1 VVKRGVPRRLAA
13 LLLLP
18 ILSGAPAHAEP
29 ETDPVGKVL
38 SLPPQPGPHWIWV
51 SDLVLQRTALFDAD
65 TGGMLGMLSAGVGIV
80 APAFSP
86 DHREIYLP
94 ETYYSRGTRGE
105 RSDLVTVYDAAS
117 LLPAAEIA
125 LPPKRADYATGV
137 ASNAL
142 SDDGRFLAVFNLT
155 PGTSLSIVDVK
166 SRSVTAD
173 ISTPGCSLVYG
184 AGPRRFLMLCGD
196 GAALSVSVD
205 DAGRELAKERTTSFF
220 DPNADPVM
228 EKAARAGSQ
237 WLFVS
242 FAGIVHPVD
251 FSGVAPSF
259 GEPWPLAGEGDA
271 HDWRVGGTQP
281 LAAHAASGRLYALM
295 HRGGPDTHKEPGK
308 EVWVFDLKT
317 HRRLQRIELENP
329 LAGALQG
336 PLGLTD
342 ATLGGRITLWLLR
355 ALLPNPGADRILV
368 TQDEAPVLL
377 SATTFPSTLA
387 VHDARSGAFLRD
399 VTEVGVAGGLIAA
412 P

>member
-1 VVKRGVPRRLAA
+1 MRRRLVT
-13 LLLLP
+13 LLLLSL
-18 ILSGAPAHAEP
+18 LSVGSAGAEQD
-29 ETDPVGKVL
+29 TDPIGKVL
-38 SLPPQPGPHWIWV
+38 SLPPRPGAHWVWV

-65 TGGMLGMLSAGVGIV
+65 TGGMLGMLSSGAGIV

-86 DHREIYLP
+86 DHHEIYLP

-105 RSDLVTVYDAAS
+105 RSDLVTVYDATS
-117 LLPAAEIA
+117 LLPAAEIS

-142 SDDGRFLAVFNLT
+142 SDDGRFLAIFNLT
-155 PGTSLSIVDVK
+155 PATSLSIVDVK
-166 SRSVTAD
+166 SRAVTAD

-196 GAALSVSVD
+196 GAALCVTLD
-205 DAGRELAKERTTSFF
+205 EAGRELSKERTAPFF
-220 DPNADPVM
+220 DPNTDPVM

-237 WLFVS
+237 WIFVS

-251 FSGVAPSF
+251 VSAPAPSF
-259 GEPWPLAGEGDA
+259 GEKWPLAGGGGA
-271 HDWRVGGTQP
+271 TDWRVGGTQP
-281 LAAHAASGRLYALM
+281 LTAHAASGRLYALM
-295 HRGGPDTHKEPGK
+295 HQGGPDTHKDAGK
-308 EVWVFDLKT
+308 EVWVFDLAT

-336 PLGLTD
+336 PLGLSD
-342 ATLGGRITLWLLR
+342 ATFGGRVALWLIR

-368 TQDEAPVLL
+368 TQDEAPVLV
-377 SATTFPSTLA
+377 SATTFPSTLS

-399 VTEVGVAGGLIAA
+399 VTEVGVAGSVIAA